1 MFSHFCIKE
10 LIFGKMGKAIIR
22 KPKVDKPRKGRKK
35 KSIQEVAAEIK
46 TKSLSIKSLI
56 ENSRIQTLKEIEP
69 LFTKSMADQLGVNHG
84 RFIDKL
90 KNPIKFSTK
99 DIFRFAYYVDLN
111 PTEIIN
117 QVKDEIENNQLLVEK
132 LKKFKAITKRK

>member
-1 MFSHFCIKE
+1 
-10 LIFGKMGKAIIR
+10 MGKAIIR

-35 KSIQEVAAEIK
+35 KSIQDVAAEIK

-56 ENSRIQTLKEIEP
+56 ENSRIKTLKEIEP

-90 KNPIKFSTK
+90 KNPIKFSAK

-117 QVKDEIENNQLLVEK
+117 QVKDEIESNQLLVEK
-132 LKKFKAITKRK
+132 LKKFKAITIRK

>member
-1 MFSHFCIKE
+1 
-10 LIFGKMGKAIIR
+10 MGKAIIR